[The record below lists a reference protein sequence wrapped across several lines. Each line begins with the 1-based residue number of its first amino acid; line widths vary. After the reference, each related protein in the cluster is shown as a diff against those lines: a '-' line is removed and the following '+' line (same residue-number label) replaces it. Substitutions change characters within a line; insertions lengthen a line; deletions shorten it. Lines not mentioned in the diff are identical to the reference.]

1 MRRVSA
7 AAFVTLLSANS
18 ISTLHAQDV
27 DANGEPATDVSVID
41 SVVVLGTARE
51 NTTALTSTAPVDVIT
66 PEQLRETGAVTIN
79 QALSKLHPSFNF
91 PQGQNAVK
99 GQGVRSASLRGVGPA
114 YTLVLVNGKRRHLSA
129 QLSGT
134 DPWPAAQV
142 VDINTIPVNA
152 IERVEVLR
160 DGAAAQYG
168 SDAIAGVIN
177 IVLRKDA
184 SGGELGGRY
193 GGYSDGGGDTHQLL
207 GNIAAGLGEDGFV
220 NVSVDRLKNDN
231 VDRSEADWR
240 QLFPNGDPRNETFN
254 KKYGQW
260 GQSDRDNWT
269 ALVNAEIGLTDSVRA
284 YGWANYADKSAMNY
298 VNPERI
304 VKANTRVPTATVH
317 FLIVQARAMQRI
329 IASKSLLSLL
339 AASCLL
345 AGTTEVSAH
354 HAFAAEFDADK
365 PID

>member
-1 MRRVSA
+1 MRSLSTAIAAVLASAAPALSAQESVSA
-7 AAFVTLLSANS
+7 AT
-18 ISTLHAQDV
+18 
-27 DANGEPATDVSVID
+27 PATGLDVLD
-41 SVVVLGTARE
+41 TVVVLGTARQDA
-51 NTTALTSTAPVDVIT
+51 TALTSTAPVDVIT

-142 VDINTIPVNA
+142 VDINAIPINS

-184 SGGELGGRY
+184 NGGEFGGRY
-193 GGYSDGGGDTHQLL
+193 GGYTDGGGETHQLL
-207 GNIAAGLGEDGFV
+207 ASGGSNVGDDGFV

-231 VDRSEADWR
+231 VDRS
-240 QLFPNGDPRNETFN
+240 
-254 KKYGQW
+254 
-260 GQSDRDNWT
+260 
-269 ALVNAEIGLTDSVRA
+269 
-284 YGWANYADKSAMNY
+284 
-298 VNPERI
+298 
-304 VKANTRVPTATVH
+304 
-317 FLIVQARAMQRI
+317 
-329 IASKSLLSLL
+329 
-339 AASCLL
+339 
-345 AGTTEVSAH
+345 
-354 HAFAAEFDADK
+354 DA
-365 PID
+365 